1 MKETVIVKSYN
12 LIQDLKKIVERQQI
26 QINMLVEMESVV
38 ENQQK
43 QLNLQNDL
51 LNIQKFKFE
60 KLEKTVNSL
69 EKISNINLY
78 TNSDDKR
85 FI

>member
-1 MKETVIVKSYN
+1 MNDANFLKLKL
-12 LIQDLKKIVERQQI
+12 LIE
-26 QINMLVEMESVV
+26 EYSSVV

-60 KLEKTVNSL
+60 KLEKKVNVLEESL
-69 EKISNINLY
+69 NIHSHIK
-78 TNSDDKR
+78 SDDKR

>member
-1 MKETVIVKSYN
+1 MNDANFIRLKG
-12 LIQDLKKIVERQQI
+12 LIEEL
-26 QINMLVEMESVV
+26 SGVV

-60 KLEKTVNSL
+60 KLEKTVNIL
-69 EKISNINLY
+69 EKQENINFY
-78 TNSDDKR
+78 TNSND
-85 FI
+85 

>member
-1 MKETVIVKSYN
+1 MNDANFIRLKGLIKELS
-12 LIQDLKKIVERQQI
+12 
-26 QINMLVEMESVV
+26 SFV

-60 KLEKTVNSL
+60 KLEKTVNIL
-69 EKISNINLY
+69 EKQANINFY
-78 TNSDDKR
+78 TNSND
-85 FI
+85 

>member
-1 MKETVIVKSYN
+1 MNDANFIRLKG
-12 LIQDLKKIVERQQI
+12 LIEELS
-26 QINMLVEMESVV
+26 SVV

-60 KLEKTVNSL
+60 KLQKKVNVL
-69 EKISNINLY
+69 EELLNIKSHFNL
-78 TNSDDKR
+78 DDKR

>member
-1 MKETVIVKSYN
+1 MNDANFLKLKL
-12 LIQDLKKIVERQQI
+12 LIEELS
-26 QINMLVEMESVV
+26 SVV
-38 ENQQK
+38 DNQQK

-51 LNIQKFKFE
+51 LNIQKFKLE
-60 KLEKTVNSL
+60 KLEKTVNSH
-69 EKISNINLY
+69 EKIHNINLY

>member
-1 MKETVIVKSYN
+1 MNDANFIRLKG
-12 LIQDLKKIVERQQI
+12 LIEELS
-26 QINMLVEMESVV
+26 SVV

-60 KLEKTVNSL
+60 KLEKSVNIL
-69 EKISNINLY
+69 EKQANINFY
-78 TNSDDKR
+78 TSSND
-85 FI
+85 

>member
-1 MKETVIVKSYN
+1 MNNEELSRNIIQLKVIVEELSG
-12 LIQDLKKIVERQQI
+12 
-26 QINMLVEMESVV
+26 VV

>member
-1 MKETVIVKSYN
+1 MNDANFLKLKL
-12 LIQDLKKIVERQQI
+12 LIEELS
-26 QINMLVEMESVV
+26 SVV

-85 FI
+85 FISR

>member
-1 MKETVIVKSYN
+1 MNDANFIRLKG
-12 LIQDLKKIVERQQI
+12 LIEELSD
-26 QINMLVEMESVV
+26 VV

>member
-1 MKETVIVKSYN
+1 MNDANS
-12 LIQDLKKIVERQQI
+12 LKLKL
-26 QINMLVEMESVV
+26 LVEELSSVV

-60 KLEKTVNSL
+60 PLEKKVSVLEESL
-69 EKISNINLY
+69 NIKSQFNL
-78 TNSDDKR
+78 DDKR
-85 FI
+85 FISR

>member
-1 MKETVIVKSYN
+1 MNDANFLKLKL
-12 LIQDLKKIVERQQI
+12 LIEELS
-26 QINMLVEMESVV
+26 SVV
-38 ENQQK
+38 DNQQK

>member
-1 MKETVIVKSYN
+1 MNDANFIRLKG
-12 LIQDLKKIVERQQI
+12 LIEELS
-26 QINMLVEMESVV
+26 SVV

-60 KLEKTVNSL
+60 KLEKKVNLLEESL
-69 EKISNINLY
+69 NIKSHL
-78 TNSDDKR
+78 NSDDKR

>member
-1 MKETVIVKSYN
+1 MNDANFLKLKL
-12 LIQDLKKIVERQQI
+12 LIEELS
-26 QINMLVEMESVV
+26 SVV

-60 KLEKTVNSL
+60 QLEKKVSVLEESL
-69 EKISNINLY
+69 NIKSQFNL
-78 TNSDDKR
+78 DDKR
-85 FI
+85 FISR

>member
-1 MKETVIVKSYN
+1 MNNANFIRLKG
-12 LIQDLKKIVERQQI
+12 LIEELS
-26 QINMLVEMESVV
+26 SVV

-60 KLEKTVNSL
+60 QLEKKVSVLEESL
-69 EKISNINLY
+69 NIKSQFNL
-78 TNSDDKR
+78 DDKR
-85 FI
+85 FISR

>member
-1 MKETVIVKSYN
+1 MNDANFLKLKL
-12 LIQDLKKIVERQQI
+12 LIEELS
-26 QINMLVEMESVV
+26 SVV

-60 KLEKTVNSL
+60 QLEKKVSVLEESL
-69 EKISNINLY
+69 NIKSQFNL
-78 TNSDDKR
+78 DDKR

>member
-1 MKETVIVKSYN
+1 MNDANFIRLKG
-12 LIQDLKKIVERQQI
+12 LIEELTG
-26 QINMLVEMESVV
+26 VV

-51 LNIQKFKFE
+51 INIQKLKFE
-60 KLEKTVNSL
+60 KLE
-69 EKISNINLY
+69 EKIKTLQTELNIHSHIQ
-78 TNSDDKR
+78 SDDKR

>member
-1 MKETVIVKSYN
+1 MNDANFLKLKL
-12 LIQDLKKIVERQQI
+12 LIEELS
-26 QINMLVEMESVV
+26 SVV

-51 LNIQKFKFE
+51 LNIQKFKIE

-78 TNSDDKR
+78 TSSDDKR

>member
-1 MKETVIVKSYN
+1 MNDANFIRLKG
-12 LIQDLKKIVERQQI
+12 LIEEL
-26 QINMLVEMESVV
+26 SGVV

-60 KLEKTVNSL
+60 KLEKTVNIL
-69 EKISNINLY
+69 EKQANINFY
-78 TNSDDKR
+78 TNLND
-85 FI
+85 